1 MNDLNKKAFGGV
13 FISIVILGICLF
25 LPAWTLDYWQAWIF
39 LCIFSLSILAIT
51 LYLMKKD
58 PKLLARRM
66 KANPSDETER
76 NQKILHYIARLAFI
90 GLFILSGTD
99 HRFGW
104 SFIPV
109 YMVLAGDLLIA
120 LGLLIIFFV
129 FKENSFASTTVQV
142 TGDQKI
148 ISTGPYAIVRHPMY
162 TGAFIMLLGIPLS
175 LGSWWSF
182 IMVIL
187 FIVVIIWRLLE
198 EEIFLSKNLPGYPVY
213 INKVRYR
220 LLPQIW

>member
-1 MNDLNKKAFGGV
+1 MNDLNKKAFGGLV
-13 FISIVILGICLF
+13 ISMVILGMCLF
-25 LPAWTLDYWQAWIF
+25 LPAWTVDYWQAWIF
-39 LCIFSLSILAIT
+39 LFIFSLSILAIT

-90 GLFILSGTD
+90 GLFILSGAD

-104 SFIPV
+104 SSVPV
-109 YMVLAGDLLIA
+109 YMVLAGDLLIV

-187 FIVVIIWRLLE
+187 FFVVIVWRLLE

-213 INKVRYR
+213 MNKVRFR
-220 LLPQIW
+220 LLPQMW